1 MDQDEEKARKKKQEL
16 MRKIHAPAP
25 QVKKIAQKTEVS
37 PNKIKKDSEKKVLV
51 TEPTSRYI
59 HEVFNQ

>member
-1 MDQDEEKARKKKQEL
+1 